1 MNKDYIKELYEKYKE
16 ESFESEYEIDS
27 PEDFESLM
35 IDYVISNIQ
44 YDFNFRP
51 DENKLFNLNKNIEK
65 EYEEIEK

>member
-16 ESFESEYEIDS
+16 ELFESEYKIDS

-35 IDYVISNIQ
+35 IDYVISNVQ